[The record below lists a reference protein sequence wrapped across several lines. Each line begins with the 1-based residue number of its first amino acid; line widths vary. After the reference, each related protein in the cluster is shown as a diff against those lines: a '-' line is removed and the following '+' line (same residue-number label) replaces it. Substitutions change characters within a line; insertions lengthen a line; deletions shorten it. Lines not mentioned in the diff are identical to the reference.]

1 MGSWKAIIPFVL
13 ALIIAVSGSILLY
26 KWMIRTRTA
35 PTEAVRMKTE
45 AVPVVVAMVD
55 MQWGTKVNAKML
67 KTLPFFRGSLP
78 PGHFS
83 EPGKVVGRV
92 VIAPKIKQNEP
103 VTEFRLAPDS
113 VKVGGVSSIVK
124 PGKRAISVKGDKVL
138 GIAGFINPG
147 NRVDVLVTLSDP
159 RKKNKETIT
168 KVVFENMLV
177 LATGTQVH
185 KDEKGNTS
193 PVDVYTLE
201 VTPEEGEK
209 LCLAAT
215 QGKLQFALRNTTDD
229 KTVLT
234 NGAFVPQLLASYS
247 KKEPKKRPGSSTPKV
262 RSRTFT
268 VEIIKG
274 ENVVKEKF
282 KINYNYSGSR
292 LP

>member
-13 ALIIAVSGSILLY
+13 ALIIAVVGSIFVY
-26 KWMIRTRTA
+26 KWIRTQTA
-35 PTEAVRMKTE
+35 PKEAVKVEAE
-45 AVPVVVAMVD
+45 AVPVVVALVD
-55 MQWGTKVNAKML
+55 MQWGTKVNAEML
-67 KTLPFFRGSLP
+67 KTLPFLRDSLP
-78 PGHFS
+78 PGYFS
-83 EPGKVVGRV
+83 EPGKVIGRV

-103 VTEFRLAPDS
+103 VTEFRLAPES
-113 VKVGGVSSIVK
+113 VKVGGVSAVVT

-147 NRVDVLVTLSDP
+147 NRVDVLITISDP
-159 RKKNKETIT
+159 RKKSKETIT

-185 KDEKGNTS
+185 KDDKGNTS

-209 LCLAAT
+209 LGLAAT

-229 KTVLT
+229 KIVLT
-234 NGAFVPQLLASYS
+234 KGAFVPQLLASYS
-247 KKEPKKRPGSSTPKV
+247 KEEPKKRPGPSTPKV
-262 RSRTFT
+262 QARTFT

-274 ENVVKEKF
+274 GNVVKKKF
-282 KINYNYSGSR
+282 K
-292 LP
+292 L

>member
-13 ALIIAVSGSILLY
+13 ALFIAVAGSIFLY
-26 KWMIRTRTA
+26 KWIRDRTA
-35 PTEAVRMKTE
+35 PKEAVKVEETE

-55 MQWGTKVNAKML
+55 VQWGTKVNAEML
-67 KTLPFFRGSLP
+67 KTIPFFRDSLP
-78 PGHFS
+78 PGYFS
-83 EPGKVVGRV
+83 DPEKVVGRV
-92 VIAPKIKQNEP
+92 IIAKKIKQNEP
-103 VTEFRLAPDS
+103 VTEFRLAPES
-113 VKVGGVSSIVK
+113 VKVGGVSAIVK
-124 PGKRAISVKGDKVL
+124 PGKRAISVKGGKVL

-147 NRVDVLVTLSDP
+147 NRVDVLITISDP
-159 RKKNKETIT
+159 RKKSKETIT

-177 LATGTQVH
+177 LGTGTQLH

-215 QGKLQFALRNTTDD
+215 QGRLQFALRNTTDD

-234 NGAFVPQLLASYS
+234 KGAYVPQLLASYT
-247 KKEPKKRPGSSTPKV
+247 KKEPKREPKKRLGPSKPKV

-268 VEIIKG
+268 VEMIKG
-274 ENVVKEKF
+274 GKVVKKKF
-282 KINYNYSGSR
+282 K
-292 LP
+292 L

>member
-13 ALIIAVSGSILLY
+13 ALIIAVGGGIFIY
-26 KWMIRTRTA
+26 KWIRAQTA
-35 PTEAVRMKTE
+35 PKEAVKVETE

-55 MQWGTKVNAKML
+55 MQWGTKVNAEML
-67 KTLPFFRGSLP
+67 KTLPFFRDSLP
-78 PGHFS
+78 PGYFS
-83 EPGKVVGRV
+83 DPGKVIGRV

-103 VTEFRLAPDS
+103 VTEFRLAPES
-113 VKVGGVSSIVK
+113 VKVGGVSAVVT

-147 NRVDVLVTLSDP
+147 NRVDVLITISDP
-159 RKKNKETIT
+159 RKKSKETIT

-209 LCLAAT
+209 LCLAAM

-234 NGAFVPQLLASYS
+234 KGAYVPQLLASYT
-247 KKEPKKRPGSSTPKV
+247 KKEPKRESKKRLGPSTPKV
-262 RSRTFT
+262 QARTFT

-274 ENVVKEKF
+274 GNVVKKKF
-282 KINYNYSGSR
+282 K
-292 LP
+292 L